1 MPPACNGRASYEPAF
16 PFNERLAVT
25 SDRTDEDIRFRASL
39 RDFVERE
46 VVPAARELDERGEFP
61 SALFRLCAQ
70 NGYLGLRYPESVG
83 GSGADFVTFCV
94 MAEELARGSLS
105 LASVVVMQGLMGT
118 DFVHRFGSADHRR
131 RLLVPAL
138 RGEMIGTIAMT
149 EPDFGSDLGGITTRA
164 IPADSGWIL
173 HGRKMWITSATVADF
188 FTVAAKTD
196 PDAGFKGIDMFLVER
211 GMPGLSVGKRIEKMG
226 VRASETSELILES
239 VRVPPENLLGEQGT
253 GFKNLSAI
261 LGEIRTMTGA
271 LSLGLAQAALDA
283 SIRYSHERVQFG
295 KPIGAFQAIA
305 HKIAEMGTHLEA
317 ARGLV
322 YRAAWHVDTG
332 KPDMKLAS
340 MAKLFAT
347 EMANKAADEC
357 TRIFGSYGFAME
369 YDAQRYFRD
378 ARFLLYGGGTSEI
391 LRGIIAKELGV

>member
-1 MPPACNGRASYEPAF
+1 MDFALTE
-16 PFNERLAVT
+16 EQ
-25 SDRTDEDIRFRASL
+25 ERFRKSV

-46 VVPAARELDERGEFP
+46 VAPVAREMDERGEFP
-61 SALFRLCAQ
+61 TTLFRRCGEL
-70 NGYLGLRYPESVG
+70 GYFGLRYPESVG
-83 GSGADFVTFCV
+83 GMGADFTTFCL
-94 MAEELARGSLS
+94 MAEEIARGSLS
-105 LASVVVMQGLMGT
+105 LAAAVSMQGLMGT
-118 DFVHRFGSADHRR
+118 DFVHRFGTGDHKA
-131 RLLVPAL
+131 RLLAPAL
-138 RGEMIGTIAMT
+138 RGEKIGTIAMT

-164 IPADSGWIL
+164 IRGNADWVL
-173 HGRKMWITSATVADF
+173 NGRKMWITSATVADF

-226 VRASETSELILES
+226 VRASETSELILDD
-239 VRVPPENLLGEQGT
+239 VRVPPENLLGQQGT
-253 GFKNLSAI
+253 GFKNLGAI
-261 LGEIRTMTGA
+261 LAEIRTMTGA
-271 LSLGLAQAALDA
+271 LALGLAQAALEA

-295 KPIGAFQAIA
+295 KPIGAYQAIA
-305 HKIAEMGTHLEA
+305 HKIAEMGTQLEA

-322 YRAAWHVDTG
+322 HRAAWQVDTG
-332 KPDMKLAS
+332 TPDMKLAS